1 MRLVT
6 RIDAFSHEGVFLW
19 TVRTRRDLEQRL
31 GHPVYSRNEDRRR
44 WNVLDPAGLN
54 SLCGVDE
61 SSSRFPAKIQLCC
74 RLEKVRPG
82 NARQRRAAR
91 RATR

>member
-6 RIDAFSHEGVFLW
+6 RIDAVSPEGVFLW

-61 SSSRFPAKIQLCC
+61 SSSSSSAKLHLRC
-74 RLEKVRPG
+74 RLEKVSPG
-82 NARQRRAAR
+82 NAKQRRTSR

>member
-44 WNVLDPAGLN
+44 WNVRDPAGLN

-61 SSSRFPAKIQLCC
+61 SSSGISAKLHLRC
-74 RLEKVRPG
+74 RLEQVSPG
-82 NARQRRAAR
+82 NAKQRRAAR

>member
-44 WNVLDPAGLN
+44 WNVRDPAGLN
-54 SLCGVDE
+54 
-61 SSSRFPAKIQLCC
+61 
-74 RLEKVRPG
+74 
-82 NARQRRAAR
+82 
-91 RATR
+91 